1 MSPTPWRP
9 RTRRAT
15 ERDCYTRALESLIQV
30 GDRRSDLH
38 ARALG
43 HLIELVLLDDP
54 AGLDARRNPFEHGR
68 AEIMTHL
75 ILIDDGNDRRH
86 PQPERHL
93 FGDKDGVLD
102 RHFDPLLRLR
112 STLRTEGQNETS
124 RQPYPSSA
132 QQARHLPHTHK

>member
-54 AGLDARRNPFEHGR
+54 AGLDAGGR
-68 AEIMTHL
+68 LRARLLYRSKPLVKTRVTALVRDASGKVSQRTATTDAKGE
-75 ILIDDGNDRRH
+75 
-86 PQPERHL
+86 
-93 FGDKDGVLD
+93 VA
-102 RHFDPLLRLR
+102 FDSDPGAWLLR
-112 STLRTEGQNETS
+112 TVHMTPCEGCDYAEWESYWTS
-124 RQPYPSSA
+124 FTFA
-132 QQARHLPHTHK
+132 ID